1 MVPCHDFVYF
11 TTRGEVGTGGGA
23 VAPHTALSTEI
34 EEGEV
39 ATAEALYGVARP
51 LLGNLGHM
59 VSVHG
64 QSPGAACP
72 VQDQGLHQQHMIG
85 LHLIPHLLSVQAM
98 RSPAPGPAPVPCQQA
113 LVLVARKAWF
123 HTETAP
129 QILLESRRL
138 YVVKCFYYL
147 WAIGG

>member
-59 VSVHG
+59 VSVQD

-72 VQDQGLHQQHMIG
+72 GQDQGLHHQHMIG
-85 LHLIPHLLSVQAM
+85 LHLIPHLLSTQVM
-98 RSPAPGPAPVPCQQA
+98 RSPGPVPCQQA